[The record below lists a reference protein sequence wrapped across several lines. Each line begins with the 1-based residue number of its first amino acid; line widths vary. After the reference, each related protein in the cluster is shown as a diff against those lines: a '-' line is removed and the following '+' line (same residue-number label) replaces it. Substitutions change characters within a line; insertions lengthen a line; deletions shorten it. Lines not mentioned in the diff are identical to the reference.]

1 MKLKPV
7 MAFAPLLFLS
17 PLAFSQPVQMLRDL
31 ESKQP
36 HTLSRDELQQLLP
49 GAGIRR
55 VNAKGNSQSWS
66 NDAGGSFVASSD
78 NRAASGR
85 NSTAPGKWHLSDD
98 GRYCIM
104 IEWKTVETEEWC
116 RFVIKTTEGY
126 YTAKS
131 DKTGTEKVYKLDIS
145 GK

>member
-85 NSTAPGKWHLSDD
+85 NSTASGKWYLSDD

>member
-17 PLAFSQPVQMLRDL
+17 PLAFGQPVQVLRDL

-36 HTLSRDELQQLLP
+36 RTLSRDELQQLLP

-85 NSTAPGKWHLSDD
+85 NSTASGKWHLSDD

-131 DKTGTEKVYKLDIS
+131 DKTGTEKVYKLEIS

>member
-85 NSTAPGKWHLSDD
+85 NSTASGKWHLSDD

-131 DKTGTEKVYKLDIS
+131 DKTGTEKVYKLEIA

>member
-36 HTLSRDELQQLLP
+36 HTLSRDELRQLLP

-85 NSTAPGKWHLSDD
+85 NSTASGKWHLSDD

-131 DKTGTEKVYKLDIS
+131 DKTGTEKVYKLEIA

>member
-36 HTLSRDELQQLLP
+36 RTLSRDELQQLLP

-85 NSTAPGKWHLSDD
+85 NSTASGKWHLSDD

>member
-85 NSTAPGKWHLSDD
+85 NSTASGKWHLSDD

>member
-1 MKLKPV
+1 MKLKPAV
-7 MAFAPLLFLS
+7 VFAPLLVVS
-17 PLAFSQPVQMLRDL
+17 TLAFGQQAQVLRDL
-31 ESKQP
+31 ASMQP
-36 HTLSRDELQQLLP
+36 STLSKDELQQLLP

-55 VNAKGNSQSWS
+55 VSAKGNTQSWS
-66 NDAGGSFVASSD
+66 NDAGGSFVVSSD
-78 NRAASGR
+78 NRASNGR

-98 GRYCIM
+98 GRYCIV

-116 RFVIKTTEGY
+116 RLVIKTTDGY

-131 DKTGTEKVYKLDIS
+131 DKTGAEKVYKLDIS